1 MLHRSKTTQTA
12 LRRGLFFTAAIVG
25 LAHVALADAQPA
37 TVAPLM
43 ISGNQSARPPGTY
56 SAGLAQ
62 IVKLLDAKMDAQV
75 ILAYIQNSPVA
86 YNPDATELIA
96 LKDHGASPDVLV
108 ALLHHGDEL
117 RRQWAQAQRSV
128 YPQPATTGY
137 GYGNVPE
144 GTYPAYP
151 YGYSDVSYP
160 TTYPVTYYNY
170 GWPAVYWPPVPFN
183 GYRPN
188 LPADP
193 AMIGIDDPLLG
204 RGTAKP
210 PDSVWV
216 IEYREVEKETLI
228 RTTNGR
234 DMPTRGRFW
243 IEPSTGQVA
252 ASEMIA
258 EDPVIKGTI
267 DVEYQ
272 IEPAVGLLV
281 PVEMRERYE
290 IRRDGSRVEG
300 TATYGRFRQFQVKV
314 DEKLAPIVK

>member
-108 ALLHHGDEL
+108 ALLHHGNEL
-117 RRQWAQAQRSV
+117 RQQLAQTQRSV

-188 LPADP
+188 LPP
-193 AMIGIDDPLLG
+193 H
-204 RGTAKP
+204 
-210 PDSVWV
+210 
-216 IEYREVEKETLI
+216 
-228 RTTNGR
+228 
-234 DMPTRGRFW
+234 GRFPIRGGEGRNMSGGVRPAW
-243 IEPSTGQVA
+243 APA
-252 ASEMIA
+252 APPGPRGPRSVSAPI
-258 EDPVIKGTI
+258 GGHGSF
-267 DVEYQ
+267 
-272 IEPAVGLLV
+272 PAVQSGGF
-281 PVEMRERYE
+281 R
-290 IRRDGSRVEG
+290 GSVSPG
-300 TATYGRFRQFQVKV
+300 GRPGGR
-314 DEKLAPIVK
+314 AR